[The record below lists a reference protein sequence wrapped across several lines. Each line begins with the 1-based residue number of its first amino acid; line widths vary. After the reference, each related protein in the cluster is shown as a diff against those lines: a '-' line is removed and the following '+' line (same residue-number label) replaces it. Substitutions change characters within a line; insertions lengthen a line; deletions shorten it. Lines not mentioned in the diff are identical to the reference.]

1 MIPILHSRWFRVLPA
16 LVVAG
21 ILPVAAPAQDAAAAQ
36 QAAEAR
42 LREALKN
49 STLQVRNLETERATL
64 QAAQAENE
72 AKLKELSA
80 RIEAVTQR
88 AEEDR
93 RFAADAESA
102 LHAKL
107 AAKEKEAELLKENL
121 EKWKQSQQKAVAFG
135 AAKEKERAE
144 LAQKVIV
151 QQRRIDEQQVKNV
164 ALTELAN
171 EILDRYAKFGLGTA
185 LTAREPFTGITRVKL
200 QSLMEDYTDKIQ
212 DQKIKLPPAEA
223 LSKTPEPKKSR

>member
-107 AAKEKEAELLKENL
+107 AAKEKEADLLKENL

-212 DQKIKLPPAEA
+212 DQKIKLPPAEE